1 MGIFNEG
8 PRDQFP
14 VNWPVSL
21 NRNNIDKLKTAGPFV
36 VSPKPLG
43 IRALLYVNPDGMI
56 FFENNTQH
64 VFKVDPDLSPKLPKD
79 TILDGIIVKKLVRG
93 EGSNDGNGDG
103 KLSFVI
109 MDATRVDGVQLS
121 QKSIQERISAV
132 EV

>member
-1 MGIFNEG
+1 LGIFNEG

-21 NRNNIDKLKTAGPFV
+21 NRNNIGKLKTAGPFV
-36 VSPKPLG
+36 VAPKPLG
-43 IRALLYVNPDGMI
+43 IRVLLYVNPNGMM
-56 FFENNTQH
+56 FFENNTQN
-64 VFKVDPDLSPKLPKD
+64 VFKVDPDLAPQLPKD

-93 EGSNDGNGDG
+93 EGSNGNGDG

-109 MDATRVDGVQLS
+109 MDATRVDGVQLT